1 MFTDRRFDV
10 ILSQYMD
17 TFKKLIIKAF
27 ISQGEQQKF
36 MPVQCGVRGQW
47 TTRNIGRARTQETMA
62 ARDLTRLY
70 K

>member
-1 MFTDRRFDV
+1 MLFSAS
-10 ILSQYMD
+10 IWIHII
-17 TFKKLIIKAF
+17 KKVTVKAF
-27 ISQGEQQKF
+27 ISQGEQHKF